1 MCSFD
6 CSLPL
11 LNACC
16 AVGRQVPLL
25 PVLCDAPVEMALE
38 WGFERYGP
46 WATHAHGDPHVTSAD
61 KKKD

>member
-1 MCSFD
+1 
-6 CSLPL
+6 
-11 LNACC
+11 
-16 AVGRQVPLL
+16 VPLL

-61 KKKD
+61 QKKD